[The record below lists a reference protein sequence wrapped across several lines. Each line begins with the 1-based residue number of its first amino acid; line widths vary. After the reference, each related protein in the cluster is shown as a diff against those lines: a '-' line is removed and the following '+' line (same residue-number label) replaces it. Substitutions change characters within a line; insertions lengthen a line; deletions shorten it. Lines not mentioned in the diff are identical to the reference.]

1 MSTVTGSIDGSGTA
15 SALGD
20 LAFANPTDGAD
31 LTASGFVASWVDS
44 GVGNAGYAP
53 YYEVVIAGAGA
64 TSDSAFYIGTD
75 RQWTVLNPQ
84 GATLA
89 PGDYTANLIGFAGAF
104 TGGQSGISVSNN
116 ITGVGVTGSS
126 TASAATRRRCRSSST
141 EQRRSLP
148 PPPHRSRRG
157 CGLSTSGERE

>member
-1 MSTVTGSIDGSGTA
+1 MSTVTGASTERTA

-116 ITGVGVTGSS
+116 ITGVGVTGQFYSFSS
-126 TASAATRRRCRSSST
+126 NATPVSFT
-141 EQRRSLP
+141 L
-148 PPPHRSRRG
+148 H
-157 CGLSTSGERE
+157 